1 MQRII
6 GESTTLAAALDHV
19 SALAPLSRPVL
30 VLGERGSGKELMAE
44 RLHFLSTRWDGPL
57 IKVNC
62 AAISEELIDSALF
75 GHEPGAFTG
84 ASTRHLGHFE
94 RADGGTLFLDELATL
109 PLRTQE
115 KLLRIVEYGEFER
128 LGGQKT
134 LSVNVRLVGATHANL
149 PKLVKEGGFR
159 GDLLDRLAFDVV
171 PVPPL
176 RARQED
182 IPVLVDHFALQMCHE
197 LGWEYYSGFTQEA
210 LNALLAYAW
219 PGNIR
224 ELKNVVERSVHRWGS
239 NNTPI
244 ETVVIN
250 PFPKPYDL
258 PGTSDTTTPPDPR
271 EPTQPP
277 SPGHSTTPSSS
288 PSPTGDIEA
297 LGFTQCVQNYEIA
310 LVQQALE
317 ANQHHQQKTANAL
330 GLTYHQLRALLRK
343 YKGRL

>member
-44 RLHFLSTRWDGPL
+44 RLHFLSNRWDNPL

-84 ASTRHLGHFE
+84 ATSRHLGHFE

-134 LSVNVRLVGATHANL
+134 LTVDVRLVGATHANL
-149 PKLVKEGGFR
+149 PKRVADGRFR

-176 RARQED
+176 RQRQED
-182 IPVLVDHFALQMCHE
+182 IPALVEHFAVHMCHE
-197 LGWEYYSGFTQEA
+197 LGWEYYSGFTPEA
-210 LNALLAYAW
+210 LSELLAYPW

-239 NNTPI
+239 SSTPI
-244 ETVVIN
+244 EVVVIN
-250 PFPKPYDL
+250 PFPPATENHAGESAPPENTALENKPAQ
-258 PGTSDTTTPPDPR
+258 
-271 EPTQPP
+271 TQTLKP
-277 SPGHSTTPSSS
+277 
-288 PSPTGDIEA
+288 E
-297 LGFTQCVQNYEIA
+297 LGFTESVQQYEIN
-310 LVQQALE
+310 LVSQALD
-317 ANQHHQQKTANAL
+317 ANQHHQQKTADAL